1 MGGRLQR
8 DVVMPW
14 IRQFF
19 SRESVPPEV
28 PLRVLLLA
36 VALGGL
42 LLTLLLASIVWW
54 QQTHQMQ
61 ERFEHLA
68 QERRTLIEEQLLLQR
83 RNLESLAS
91 FMQLKPNV
99 SRQQFSSFVQPF
111 VQDALAYSWIP
122 RVSGSQREALEREV
136 AAIDWAGFRILDL
149 QGDGRLQPAAPREFY
164 YPLLYSQS
172 ARLPSLPIGLDL
184 LSQQTRRTALLAAVN
199 QAQAVASGL
208 LRPVGASQQD
218 TAAVILFMP
227 VFREARLP
235 PAALRAREALGV
247 VSVVISLSQVLE
259 SHSERGAKQLSL
271 ELTLEQSGER
281 FYQSRQAADGRLKWE
296 TQLRLGLSEYRLL
309 IRPTAAF
316 TATNRSLA
324 FLWVALAGALFSVLL
339 VMLLSLLLGQR
350 QRALRLVAERTQE
363 LRWSE
368 AELRQASAR
377 LGHALDGSGD
387 GIWDWT
393 LHSDE
398 LFCSVAW
405 ANILGLSDSEL
416 PRTRQDW
423 LSRVHPLDRDDMLR
437 ELNAH
442 LQGGSAFYRHEHR
455 LQSGAGEWLWVLDRG
470 RVVERDE
477 QGRAL
482 RIIGTMTDISVR
494 KNGELQLARTLGQLH
509 AILDSATQVA
519 VIATD
524 LSGVITT
531 FNVGAQRMLGYTAD
545 EVVGQHT
552 PLLFHDRQEVA
563 EREQRLC
570 EHLGRRVHGFE
581 ALVAGALGLQD
592 SDARDWSYHCK
603 NGRRLTVNLLVTAM
617 RDPDGVPQGYLGVA
631 IDVSAER
638 QAREALLDQ
647 QALLNKLSAQVPG
660 VIYQYLLRP
669 DGSSCFPWC
678 SEGVRQIYEVAPEDV
693 RDDASEVF
701 GRILPEEKE
710 TVSLSI
716 RRSAQQL
723 SPWCEEFRV
732 QLPSRGLR
740 WLRGEALPERLAD
753 GSVLWHGYITDISAG
768 KAIEEELRQLA
779 VTDPLTGVFN
789 RRHFQLRLEE
799 HLQLA
804 QRIAAPLALIMLDID
819 YFKLVNDTH
828 GHDVGDEVLRELCR
842 RLGQRLRRTDVL
854 CRIGGE
860 EFVVICPG
868 SRGDQARDL
877 AESLW
882 QVVREK
888 PFPIVGQV
896 TASFGV
902 ASWQVADDADSL
914 LCRADEGVYAA
925 KQAGRDRVI
934 QLGAD

>member
-1 MGGRLQR
+1 MPLIRRL
-8 DVVMPW
+8 
-14 IRQFF
+14 F
-19 SRESVPPEV
+19 SRESVPSEAS
-28 PLRVLLLA
+28 LRVLLLA

-54 QQTHQMQ
+54 GQARQLQ

-83 RNLESLAS
+83 RNLENLAS
-91 FMQLKPNV
+91 FMQLKPQV
-99 SRQQFSSFVQPF
+99 SRQQFATFVQPF

-136 AAIDWAGFRILDL
+136 AASDWAGFRILDL
-149 QGDGRLQPAAPREFY
+149 QGDGRLQPAAPRELY

-184 LSQQTRRTALLAAVN
+184 LSQPTRRAALLESVN

-208 LRPVGASQQD
+208 LRPVGVSQQD

-227 VFREARLP
+227 VFREARQP
-235 PAALRAREALGV
+235 PVALRAGEALGV
-247 VSVVISLSQVLE
+247 VSAVISLSQVLE

-271 ELTLEQSGER
+271 ELTAAQSGELLYR
-281 FYQSRQAADGRLKWE
+281 SRQAADGLLQWQ
-296 TQLRLGLSEYRLL
+296 TGLRLGLSDYHLL

-316 TATNRSLA
+316 TAANRSLA
-324 FLWVALAGALFSVLL
+324 FLWVALAGSLFSILL

-377 LGHALDGSGD
+377 LGHALDGSGY

-393 LHSDE
+393 LASDE
-398 LFCSVAW
+398 LFCSAAW
-405 ANILGLSDSEL
+405 ANMLGLAGSEV
-416 PRTRQDW
+416 PHTYQDW
-423 LSRVHPLDRDDMLR
+423 LARVHPLDRDGMLR
-437 ELNAH
+437 ELNGH
-442 LQGGSAFYRHEHR
+442 LQGSSTFYRHEHR
-455 LQSGAGEWLWVLDRG
+455 LLTGAGEWLWVLDRG
-470 RVVERDE
+470 RVVEQDE
-477 QGRAL
+477 QGGAL

-494 KNGELQLARTLGQLH
+494 KNSELQLARTLGELH

-519 VIATD
+519 IIATD
-524 LSGVITT
+524 LDGCIRT
-531 FNVGAQRMLGYTAD
+531 FNIGAERMLGYAAA

-552 PLLFHDRQEVA
+552 PLLFHDVEEVA
-563 EREQRLC
+563 AREQLLSAAQGRLV
-570 EHLGRRVHGFE
+570 RGFQ
-581 ALVAGALGLQD
+581 ALVAGSLGLQD
-592 SDARDWSYHCK
+592 SDAREWSYRCK
-603 NGRRLTVNLLVTAM
+603 DGRRLTVNLLVSAM

-638 QAREALLDQ
+638 QAREALLAQ

-678 SEGVRQIYEVAPEDV
+678 SEGVRQIYEVAPADV
-693 RDDASEVF
+693 HEDASDAF
-701 GRILPEEKE
+701 SRILLEEQDR
-710 TVSLSI
+710 VRLSI
-716 RRSAQQL
+716 LRSAQQL

-740 WLRGEALPERLAD
+740 WLRGEATPERQAD
-753 GSVLWHGYITDISAG
+753 GSVLWHGYITDITAG
-768 KAIEEELRQLA
+768 KDIEEELRQLS
-779 VTDPLTGVFN
+779 VTDALTGVFN
-789 RRHFQLRLEE
+789 RRYFQQRLAEQ
-799 HLQLA
+799 LQLA
-804 QRIAAPLALIMLDID
+804 QRIGESLALIMLDID
-819 YFKLVNDTH
+819 YFKQVNDTY
-828 GHDVGDEVLRELCR
+828 GHEVGDEVLKELCR
-842 RLGQRLRRTDVL
+842 RLGQRLRRSDVL

-860 EFVVICPG
+860 EFVVLCPG
-868 SRGDQARDL
+868 SQAHQAHEL

-882 QVVREK
+882 QVVREQ
-888 PFPIVGQV
+888 PFATVGQV

-902 ASWQVADDADSL
+902 TSWQNGDDADSL
-914 LCRADEGVYAA
+914 LRRADEGVYAA

-934 QLGAD
+934 QRTAD

>member
-1 MGGRLQR
+1 MPVIGRIFRRGSL
-8 DVVMPW
+8 P
-14 IRQFF
+14 
-19 SRESVPPEV
+19 SETS
-28 PLRVLLLA
+28 LRVLLLA

-42 LLTLLLASIVWW
+42 LLSLLLASAVWW
-54 QQTHQMQ
+54 WQTRQLQ

-68 QERRTLIEEQLLLQR
+68 QERYTLIEKQLLLQR
-83 RNLESLAS
+83 RNLENLAS
-91 FMQLKPNV
+91 FMQLKPQV
-99 SRQQFSSFVQPF
+99 SRQQFATFVQPF

-122 RVSGSQREALEREV
+122 RVGSSQREALEREV
-136 AAIDWAGFRILDL
+136 AASDWAGFRILDL
-149 QGDGRLQPAAPREFY
+149 QSDGRLQPAAPREHY

-184 LSQQTRRTALLAAVN
+184 LSHETRRAALLAAVN
-199 QAQAVASGL
+199 QAEAVASGL
-208 LRPVGASQQD
+208 LRPVGASEQD
-218 TAAVILFMP
+218 KAAVILFMP

-235 PAALRAREALGV
+235 PAALRASEALGV
-247 VSVVISLSQVLE
+247 VSAVISLSQVLE

-271 ELTLEQSGER
+271 ELTAGMPAELLYR
-281 FYQSRQAADGRLKWE
+281 SRQAADGQLLWQS
-296 TQLRLGLSEYRLL
+296 QLRLGLSDYRLL
-309 IRPTAAF
+309 IRPTPAF
-316 TATNRSLA
+316 TAGNRSLA
-324 FLWVALAGALFSVLL
+324 FLWVALAGALFTVLL

-393 LHSDE
+393 LRSDE
-398 LFCSVAW
+398 LFCSAAW
-405 ANILGLSDSEL
+405 ANMLGLSGAEVPHSHH
-416 PRTRQDW
+416 DW
-423 LSRVHPLDRDDMLR
+423 LARVHPLDRDDMLR

-455 LQSGAGEWLWVLDRG
+455 LRAGSGEWLWVLDRG
-470 RVVERDE
+470 RVVEQDE
-477 QGRAL
+477 QGQAL

-494 KNGELQLARTLGQLH
+494 KRSELQLARTLGQLH

-524 LSGVITT
+524 LDGIITT
-531 FNVGAQRMLGYTAD
+531 FNVGAQRMLGYTAE
-545 EVVGQHT
+545 EVVGRHS
-552 PLLFHDRQEVA
+552 PLLFHDAGKVA
-563 EREQRLC
+563 AREQL
-570 EHLGRRVHGFE
+570 LSAAQGRRVHGFE

-592 SDARDWSYHCK
+592 SDAREWSYRCK
-603 NGRRLTVNLLVTAM
+603 DGRLITVNLLVTAM

-638 QAREALLDQ
+638 QAREALLAQ

-678 SEGVRQIYEVAPEDV
+678 SEGVRQVYEVAPADV
-693 RDDASEVF
+693 REDASEVF
-701 GRILPEEKE
+701 SRILAEEQE
-710 TVSLSI
+710 SVRLSI
-716 RRSAQQL
+716 QRSAQQL
-723 SPWCEEFRV
+723 TPWCQEFRV
-732 QLPSRGLR
+732 QLPTRGLR
-740 WLRGEALPERLAD
+740 WLRGEALPERLSD

-768 KAIEEELRQLA
+768 KAIEEELRQLS
-779 VTDPLTGVFN
+779 VTDALTGVFN
-789 RRHFQLRLEE
+789 RRYFQQRLLEQ
-799 HLQLA
+799 LQLA
-804 QRIAAPLALIMLDID
+804 QRIGAPLALIMLDFD
-819 YFKLVNDTH
+819 HFKQVNDTY
-828 GHDVGDEVLRELCR
+828 GHEVGDEVLKELCR
-842 RLGQRLRRTDVL
+842 RLGQRLRRSDVL

-860 EFVVICPG
+860 EFVVLCPG
-868 SRGDQARDL
+868 SQAHQAREL

-882 QVVREK
+882 QVVREQ
-888 PFPIVGQV
+888 PFATVGRV

-902 ASWQVADDADSL
+902 ASWQAGDDADSL
-914 LCRADEGVYAA
+914 LRRADEGVYAA